1 MCENCEFSPRS
12 IIYFLN
18 YDGYDDESAGID
30 AEDLAS
36 KREFEYKLYD
46 VIQKYNNIPHK
57 LWIETDIKRLVLSRK
72 IWFLSQALFT
82 NSPFTHINEE
92 IEALVESILNDVR
105 DLRDQSELSRDF
117 RHYLNN
123 FTDSQNIKDEKYD

>member
-92 IEALVESILNDVR
+92 I
-105 DLRDQSELSRDF
+105 
-117 RHYLNN
+117 
-123 FTDSQNIKDEKYD
+123 